1 VPSPIPVPV
10 VESLIAHTRALGD
23 APWLSTADGTLS
35 YADLARALEYN
46 TSPNADTLYHG
57 DQPIKDYVLSL
68 LRSAAY
74 GQSLRIGHG
83 PAEDMSQGSLHLST
97 SGSTGQA
104 RWVTHQWSDW
114 WKQYPLRRARHSGAM
129 AWLMAPDHI
138 GGLHTL
144 FYALSRGIHLVRVEP
159 QHTDDLGTAMV
170 QHRIQTLP
178 TTPAH
183 LFGLWQAGFFDRV
196 WPHLRL
202 ITYGAEAMAPA
213 LRDQIAALQP
223 QVRWKETYG
232 STEAGILPMASGQQ
246 PGVWKPLFPWKLKG
260 QELWVQAPNGAWIAT
275 GDRAEALP
283 DDSLRYLGRHQDR
296 IKVGGVLVD
305 PLITL
310 NALRDDSS
318 VLQASVST
326 PDHPMMGKV
335 LEADLWL
342 HSEVDSLAWEQ
353 STRQRLSALLEA
365 PYRPVRYRFHQNSP
379 MNTRL
384 KSSIPQ

>member
-1 VPSPIPVPV
+1 MLV
-10 VESLIAHTRALGD
+10 VDSLIALARTLGQ
-23 APWLSTADGTLS
+23 APWLSTANGTLS
-35 YADLARALEYN
+35 YADLARVLDDNSNPY
-46 TSPNADTLYHG
+46 ADTLRPG
-57 DQPIKDYVLSL
+57 DQPIQDYALSL
-68 LRSAAY
+68 VRSAAH
-74 GQSLRIGHG
+74 GQSLRLGYG
-83 PAEDMSQGSLHLST
+83 PEEALSEGALHLST
-97 SGSTGQA
+97 SGSTGQP
-104 RWVTHQWSDW
+104 RWVVHRWSDW
-114 WKQYPLRRARHSGAM
+114 WKLYPLRWARNSGAM

-144 FYALSRGIHLVRVEP
+144 FYALSRGIHLVRIEP
-159 QHTDDLGTAMV
+159 SHIDHLRTAMV

-183 LFGLWQAGFFDRV
+183 LFGLWQAGFFDQA

-202 ITYGAEAMAPA
+202 ITYGAEAMAPV

-246 PGVWKPLFPWKLKG
+246 PGLWKPLFPWKLNG
-260 QELWVQAPNGAWIAT
+260 QELWVQGPDGAWIVT

-283 DDSLRYLGRHQDR
+283 DGSLRYLGRHQDR

-305 PLITL
+305 PLLTL
-310 NALRDDSS
+310 NALRDDPW

-335 LEADLWL
+335 VEADLWL
-342 HSEVDSLAWEQ
+342 HSDVDSLAWEQ
-353 STRQRLSALLEA
+353 STRKRLSTLMEA
-365 PYRPVRYRFHQNSP
+365 PYRPVRYRFHQYSS